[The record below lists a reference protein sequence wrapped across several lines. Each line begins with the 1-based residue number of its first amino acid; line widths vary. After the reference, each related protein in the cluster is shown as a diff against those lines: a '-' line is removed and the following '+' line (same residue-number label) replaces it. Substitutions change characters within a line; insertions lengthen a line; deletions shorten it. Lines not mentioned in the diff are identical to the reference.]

1 MPNEEEATNQNP
13 AGDFP
18 IIPRHSHTGTDSPRV
33 DYKDLESINELRTTY
48 NPSELSSGS
57 TEIKAVTFGGA
68 RLGDFVLVSAPYNLQ
83 GINVNPY
90 VQSNNTIA
98 LHLYNS
104 NPSGSAAINLAS
116 GTWVIKLL
124 KL

>member
-1 MPNEEEATNQNP
+1 MPEENVRTNP
-13 AGDFP
+13 AGNFP
-18 IIPRHSHTGTDSPRV
+18 IIPRHSHTGTDSPLVNFNDLDGVTNLRV
-33 DYKDLESINELRTTY
+33 TY
-48 NPSELSSGS
+48 NPIELSSGS
-57 TEIKAVTFGGA
+57 TEIKAVTFTGA
-68 RLGDFVLVSAPYNLQ
+68 RLGDFVLVSAPYDLQ

-90 VQSNNTIA
+90 VQSSNVVA

-104 NPSGSAAINLAS
+104 NPSGSAAINLVS